1 MLLIYGLF
9 IPHALLMRRS
19 MAGYRFAFRHNLED
33 VLLFSLFRVLAV
45 AIAYCVGSGRQC
57 QR

>member
-9 IPHALLMRRS
+9 MPHALLMRRS
-19 MAGYRFAFRHNLED
+19 MAGYHFGFRRSLED
-33 VLLFSLFRVLAV
+33 VLLFSLLRVVAV
-45 AIAYCVGSGRQC
+45 AIAYCTGSGRQC